1 MKLRNLTCLS
11 AIALLTS
18 LSMSIAQA
26 ESDSGIAGTQSTLLD
41 NLPQDRELSEF
52 KVVMKLQ
59 QGSEIRLELN
69 NSNVSRDL
77 LNRLPLRIDLDTNG
91 AGGLVFSLNDGLLHE
106 GDRELNEVGPK
117 DVVYDPQLKR
127 VTFALVDS
135 PELAGCYKIGEISEK
150 AVKTLSDY
158 KPAVAFLEAR
168 HKQTHWSK
176 AVFARNIE
184 LSCALEIRWSCV
196 SADDF
201 VELWDW
207 AGIEG

>member
-1 MKLRNLTCLS
+1 MNLRNLTCLG
-11 AIALLTS
+11 AIALFTS
-18 LSMSIAQA
+18 LSMPLAQA
-26 ESDSGIAGTQSTLLD
+26 ESDNGIVGTQSTLLD

-106 GDRELNEVGPK
+106 GDREVNEVGPQ
-117 DVVYDPQLKR
+117 DVVYNPQLKR

-168 HKQTHWSK
+168 HK
-176 AVFARNIE
+176 
-184 LSCALEIRWSCV
+184 
-196 SADDF
+196 
-201 VELWDW
+201 
-207 AGIEG
+207 